1 MRSLKLIKI
10 LDFYDVPEVF
20 IASDVLSTKYM
31 CLRNSFSEEEGFIY
45 IAVQISTDRLDDY
58 ISKRVDLR
66 SLFVYPEADNS
77 YFKVTVHAEKI
88 SAFPILSIED
98 FNIPEEGYYYEE
110 DEDVE
115 NINLITETQQKG
127 HTILRLGFIDENNTH
142 EIDAECLAQAISS
155 FQKTV
160 SHCHQ
165 KLFGKQKAV
174 EAKLNVT
181 AFQAASFD
189 VEFRSYSP
197 TGLFGDSDL
206 CETLKKIDSL
216 MKVPDVET
224 FKLVAQELSG
234 RTISSY
240 HSFINIINENKL
252 SIKYKW
258 VSSIADSEVVSSH
271 ISATKI
277 ETIHNLLE
285 SNQELESEINEY
297 DGIFLASSVENG
309 KWTLKIEG
317 DSPKNI
323 SGGSENKSI
332 LSGII
337 IEQQRYHIKCRE
349 SIIQNVTTLKT
360 DNKTVL
366 IDLAPI

>member
-1 MRSLKLIKI
+1 M
-10 LDFYDVPEVF
+10 
-20 IASDVLSTKYM
+20 
-31 CLRNSFSEEEGFIY
+31 
-45 IAVQISTDRLDDY
+45 
-58 ISKRVDLR
+58 
-66 SLFVYPEADNS
+66 
-77 YFKVTVHAEKI
+77 
-88 SAFPILSIED
+88 
-98 FNIPEEGYYYEE
+98 
-110 DEDVE
+110 
-115 NINLITETQQKG
+115 ITETQQKG